1 MKNNIERELVNY
13 LYYELNTLGI
23 LLNHEIFEYDV
34 QSSIHKYL
42 KFKRYPN
49 EKIERE
55 KERKSDVVI
64 KRYLENSKEIDLME
78 VKTYIK
84 KNEKLSYVNIFNDIE
99 KLTQTLEFYGEEFNE
114 KKGYFLLAFREK
126 VLNVNYKSF
135 RNKAFSEFLKDD
147 SSKIY
152 NFEAE
157 GKKFKTR
164 IIRSVKTAFL
174 SEKNEFSAHKNQIRI
189 IMFELIK

>member
-1 MKNNIERELVNY
+1 
-13 LYYELNTLGI
+13 
-23 LLNHEIFEYDV
+23 
-34 QSSIHKYL
+34 L